1 VNRAFNLMTLRG
13 QLVLLAALALL
24 VFTAFPFAWMAST
37 AFKPPREIFLTPPT
51 LWPTTFDL
59 DNVRRLFDETRFLT
73 YFRNSLTVSLSTVG
87 LTLLLS
93 TPAAYSLTRFRFYGR
108 EKLAALILFT
118 YMFAPIMIIV
128 PFYVMVRFLGLTNT
142 HTGLVMAYTA
152 FCLPFNLWMLRTF
165 FQSIPVDIEEAAMID
180 GANRFQAVVH
190 VVLPL
195 ALPGVVATG
204 IFTFILAWNDYI
216 FARVLLSADELKTLP
231 VGIAD
236 LYNASVVDWGMI
248 MASGLL
254 VIAPIAGVFVFIQ
267 KYLVA
272 GWGAGGVKG

>member
-1 VNRAFNLMTLRG
+1 VNRAFNLLTMRS
-13 QLVLLAALALL
+13 QFVLLMALVLL

-37 AFKPPREIFLTPPT
+37 AFKPPREIFVTPPS
-51 LWPTTFDL
+51 LWPSQFEL
-59 DNVRRLFDETRFLT
+59 ENIRRLFDETRFLT
-73 YFRNSLTVSLSTVG
+73 YFRNSVTVSLSTVA

-128 PFYVMVRFLGLTNT
+128 PFYVMVRAVGLNNS
-142 HTGLVMAYTA
+142 HVGLVLAYTA

-190 VVLPL
+190 VVFPL

>member
-1 VNRAFNLMTLRG
+1 VNRAFNLLTMRS
-13 QLVLLAALALL
+13 QFVLLMALVLL

-37 AFKPPREIFLTPPT
+37 AFKPPREIFVTPPS
-51 LWPTTFDL
+51 LWPSHFEL
-59 DNVRRLFDETRFLT
+59 ENIRRLFDETRFLT
-73 YFRNSLTVSLSTVG
+73 YFRNSVTVSLSTVA

-190 VVLPL
+190 VVFPL

>member
-1 VNRAFNLMTLRG
+1 MKGYVGVLSPRGGAVLMG
-13 QLVLLAALALL
+13 ALVLL

-37 AFKPPREIFLTPPT
+37 ALKPSQDIFVTPPT
-51 LWPTTFDL
+51 LWPREFTL
-59 DNVRRLFDETRFLT
+59 ANLERLFVETRFVT
-73 YFRNSLTVSLSTVG
+73 YFRNSLVVSLSTVA
-87 LTLLLS
+87 LTLAVS
-93 TPAAYSLTRFRFYGR
+93 TPAAYSLTRFRFAGR
-108 EKLAALILFT
+108 EKIAALILFT

-142 HTGLVMAYTA
+142 HVGLVMAYSA
-152 FCLPFNLWMLRTF
+152 FCLPFNLWLLRTF
-165 FQSIPVDIEEAAMID
+165 FQSIPVDIEDAAKID
-180 GANRFQAVVH
+180 GANRLQAVWH
-190 VVLPL
+190 VLMPL
-195 ALPGVVATG
+195 ALPGMVATG

-248 MASGLL
+248 MAAGLL

-272 GWGAGGVKG
+272 GWGSGGIKG

>member
-1 VNRAFNLMTLRG
+1 VNRAFNLLTMRS
-13 QLVLLAALALL
+13 QFVLLMALVLL

-37 AFKPPREIFLTPPT
+37 AFKPPREIFVTPPS
-51 LWPTTFDL
+51 LWPSQFEL
-59 DNVRRLFDETRFLT
+59 ENVRRLFDETRFLT
-73 YFRNSLTVSLSTVG
+73 YFRNSVTVSLSTVA

-190 VVLPL
+190 VVFPL

>member
-1 VNRAFNLMTLRG
+1 MNRAFSLMTLRG
-13 QLVLLAALALL
+13 QLVLVAALVLL

-51 LWPTTFDL
+51 LWPSTFDL

-73 YFRNSLTVSLSTVG
+73 YFRNSVTVSLSTVG

-180 GANRFQAVVH
+180 GANRFEAVVY

>member
-1 VNRAFNLMTLRG
+1 VNRAFNLLTMRS
-13 QLVLLAALALL
+13 QFVLLMALVLL

-37 AFKPPREIFLTPPT
+37 AFKPPREIFVTPPS
-51 LWPTTFDL
+51 LWPSQFEL
-59 DNVRRLFDETRFLT
+59 ENIRRLFDETRFLT
-73 YFRNSLTVSLSTVG
+73 YFRNSVTVSLSTVA

-190 VVLPL
+190 VVFPL

>member
-1 VNRAFNLMTLRG
+1 MTLRG
-13 QLVLLAALALL
+13 QLVLLAALMLL

-51 LWPTTFDL
+51 LWPSTFEL

-73 YFRNSLTVSLSTVG
+73 YFRNSVTVSLSTVG

-180 GANRFQAVVH
+180 GANRFQAVVY

>member
-1 VNRAFNLMTLRG
+1 MNRAFNLLTMRS
-13 QLVLLAALALL
+13 QFVLLMALVLL

-37 AFKPPREIFLTPPT
+37 AFKPPREIFVTPPS
-51 LWPTTFDL
+51 LWPSQFEL
-59 DNVRRLFDETRFLT
+59 ENIRRLFDETRFLT
-73 YFRNSLTVSLSTVG
+73 YFRNSVTVSLSTVA

-190 VVLPL
+190 VVFPL